1 MKRFATIKSR
11 RVSNC
16 PYAKIAK
23 LVLKR
28 CVSIEKIPCKT
39 IYFDLVDNEVHDA
52 KILIYNCRAFIRL
65 SAELIGG
72 IPFKFIIYFSAWF
85 RSIRPLTMSKRKKER
100 GPLGT
105 SKNEEKRTFCV
116 ELRTS

>member
-1 MKRFATIKSR
+1 MDLEATALPIATQPLPNIGNFAVSR
-11 RVSNC
+11 N
-16 PYAKIAK
+16 
-23 LVLKR
+23 
-28 CVSIEKIPCKT
+28 
-39 IYFDLVDNEVHDA
+39 DA
-52 KILIYNCRAFIRL
+52 KNFIYNCRAFIRL

-85 RSIRPLTMSKRKKER
+85 RSIRSLTMSKRKKER